1 MGMMLERVKH
11 EETLVT
17 NQIELVYSFL
27 VNKYSALNCY
37 AIWIA
42 KKKKKIASVTCKEF
56 SALLSFKSRRSS
68 HIIEKIK
75 QKNFL
80 FEDFLNNKASILIK
94 TEIRCAEYVQI
105 WQLWNPT
112 FLFIIDLENI

>member
-1 MGMMLERVKH
+1 MLLTMGMMLERVKH

-42 KKKKKIASVTCKEF
+42 KKITCKEF